1 MGEKSYLIRYGVM
14 SHVGRFPALPTCDQS
29 LERGQLVVIQTDR
42 GLELGEVLIA
52 TDGTATHPGN
62 RPDDANGSARMAMTR
77 CRHVSPSSPHVLRAA
92 GPDDLSRSR
101 SALAARSG
109 RFSLCQRILEEG
121 NWPWELVDV
130 EPLLDGQATVLHYL
144 GPHQIDVA
152 SLRARFRV
160 ECAIDVVLEPVG
172 EDVGPEF
179 SEEDA
184 DPEDAGGCGS
194 CGCGEGGGCGKT
206 SGAVAEP
213 VSHGHG
219 AETAV
224 TACATV
230 IALGLFLVR
239 NRAIAGR
246 SASCDRLKQAQT
258 RIRDRSSDRSVR
270 RVFTNRIRGHTTMIM
285 LARVGLLI
293 ELGIDLRPDD
303 VEQWVL
309 LVIIAPIHWIR
320 KRMPGRAGWRRCTMK
335 FGSIWAARAWTF
347 ARL

>member
-1 MGEKSYLIRYGVM
+1 VGEESYLIRYGVM
-14 SHVGRFPALPTCDQS
+14 SHVGRFPALPTCEHS

-52 TDGTATHPGN
+52 TNGTAALPGN
-62 RPDDANGSARMAMTR
+62 RPYGTTAHSDGDDSMP
-77 CRHVSPSSPHVLRAA
+77 HVSPNSPHVLRAA
-92 GPDDLSRSR
+92 GPDDLSRAR

-144 GPHQIDVA
+144 GPHKIDAA

-184 DPEDAGGCGS
+184 DPDDSGGCGS

-206 SGAVAEP
+206 RGAATEAA
-213 VSHGHG
+213 SHGHG

-224 TACATV
+224 TACATSSHSGCSSCG
-230 IALGLFLVR
+230 I
-239 NRAIAGR
+239 GR
-246 SASCDRLKQAQT
+246 LLADRRHAT
-258 RIRDRSSDRSVR
+258 
-270 RVFTNRIRGHTTMIM
+270 
-285 LARVGLLI
+285 A
-293 ELGIDLRPDD
+293 
-303 VEQWVL
+303 
-309 LVIIAPIHWIR
+309 
-320 KRMPGRAGWRRCTMK
+320 
-335 FGSIWAARAWTF
+335 
-347 ARL
+347 